1 MPEQTPKSKTRLSL
15 RLLLPLLYALPVL
28 FVLGL
33 CGYLVYSR
41 LSHQG
46 PPVRKISAAP
56 FATVKIQGLE
66 AQLFTQGNALRAA
79 GNDLF
84 IEFRDGQGKL
94 ADVGAVSLV
103 LVLQMPASIMRSTG
117 IVNRTA
123 TPGQYRTTLEPGM
136 AGEWKATLS
145 FSGPRGQAEAAFTV
159 KVM

>member
-1 MPEQTPKSKTRLSL
+1 MPEQTPKSKSGPPARA
-15 RLLLPLLYALPVL
+15 LLPIFYALPVL

-33 CGYLVYSR
+33 CGYLAYSR

-46 PPVRKISAAP
+46 PPVRKISALP
-56 FATVKIQGLE
+56 FATVKIQGLH
-66 AQLFTQGNALRAA
+66 AQLFTQGNTLLAA

-94 ADVGAVSLV
+94 ADVGEVSLV
-103 LVLQMPASIMRSTG
+103 LVLQMPGSVMRSTG

-123 TPGQYRTTLEPGM
+123 TAGQYRTTLEPGM

-145 FSGPRGQAEAAFTV
+145 FSGPRGQAEAGFSV

>member
-1 MPEQTPKSKTRLSL
+1 MAQPTPAFKRAPTL
-15 RLLLPLLYALPVL
+15 RAALPLLYALPVL
-28 FVLGL
+28 FVLGV
-33 CGYLVYSR
+33 CGYLAYGR

-56 FATVKIQGLE
+56 FTTVKIQGLE
-66 AQLFTQGNALRAA
+66 ARLFTQGNSLLAA

-84 IEFRDGQGKL
+84 IEFRDSQGKL
-94 ADVGAVSLV
+94 ADVGEVSLV
-103 LVLQMPASIMRSTG
+103 LVLQMPGSVMRSTG

-136 AGEWKATLS
+136 AGEWQATLT
-145 FSGPRGQAEAAFTV
+145 FSGPQGKGEAVFAV